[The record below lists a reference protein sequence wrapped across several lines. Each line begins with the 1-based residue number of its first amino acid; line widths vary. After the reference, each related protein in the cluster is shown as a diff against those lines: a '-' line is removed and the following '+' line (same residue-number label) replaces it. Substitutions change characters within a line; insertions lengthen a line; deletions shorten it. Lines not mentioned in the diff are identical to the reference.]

1 MRRITT
7 FLLCL
12 FCVVTLT
19 TPTVLAARMLP
30 VFAVGDTAHCQTGV
44 EHSDQHLTEAA
55 QDTKPPVPF
64 ESGAGDCTD
73 CSSCL
78 ICACQCLP
86 LLATSNAQQIAS
98 HSDSMPEPPQVG
110 RCGIT
115 AAPEL
120 KPPRT

>member
-30 VFAVGDTAHCQTGV
+30 VFAVGDTAHCQAGV
-44 EHSDQHLTEAA
+44 EHSDQQLTETTQAA
-55 QDTKPPVPF
+55 NPPIPL
-64 ESGAGDCTD
+64 ESDAGACTD

-78 ICACQCLP
+78 ICACQCHP
-86 LLATSNAQQIAS
+86 LLATSNAPQIAN
-98 HSDSMPEPPQVG
+98 HSDSMPEPTQLG

-120 KPPRT
+120 KPPRA